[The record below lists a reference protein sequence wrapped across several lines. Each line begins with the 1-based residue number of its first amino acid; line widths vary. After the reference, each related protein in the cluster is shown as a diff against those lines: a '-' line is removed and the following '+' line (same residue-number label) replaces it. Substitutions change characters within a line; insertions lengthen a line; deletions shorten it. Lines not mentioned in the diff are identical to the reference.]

1 MKALEKSNYEKYH
14 DLVNVILRELHHKK
28 RCLQRGMFTKKQD
41 IDEIRGAIKQLE
53 TLTWYIENNKYEDN
67 END

>member
-14 DLVNVILRELHHKK
+14 DLVNVILHELHHNK
-28 RCLQRGMFTKKQD
+28 RSLQHGMFTKKQD